1 MPRAAGQI
9 DRAKNEAIL
18 QAAAEVLAERGLNAP
33 MAMIARRA
41 RVSKQTIYN
50 HYGAKM
56 DLIQALVGRRVQTV
70 LSPLDAPGAGANPE
84 ETLAAYAKAMLRL
97 VAVNNASSMIKLSI
111 QSAGEM
117 PTLARDVFNSGPK
130 AALERLSAYMLME
143 MNAGRLQSDDPVEA
157 AELFTGMA
165 TGHRQIAGLMGQS
178 LPMDEQAVDD
188 RARNVAK
195 RFMRAYGV

>member
-56 DLIQALVGRRVQTV
+56 DLIQALVGRRVQSV
-70 LSPLDAPGAGANPE
+70 VSPLDAAGAITRPE
-84 ETLAAYAKAMLRL
+84 ETLTAYAQATLRL
-97 VAVNNASSMIKLSI
+97 IAANNGHSMIRLSI
-111 QSAGEM
+111 QSAAEM
-117 PTLARDVFNSGPK
+117 PTLARDVFNAGPK
-130 AALERLSAYMLME
+130 AALERLTSYIQAE
-143 MNAGRLQSDDPVEA
+143 MDAGRIQRDDPVEA

-165 TGHRQIAGLMGQS
+165 AGHRQIAGLMGQVI
-178 LPMDEQAVDD
+178 PMDEQAIED

-195 RFMRAYGV
+195 RFMKAYAA

>member
-56 DLIQALVGRRVQTV
+56 DLIQALVGRRVQSV
-70 LSPLDAPGAGANPE
+70 VSPLDAAGANSRPE
-84 ETLAAYAKAMLRL
+84 DTLAAYAQATLRL
-97 VAVNNASSMIKLSI
+97 IAANNGHSMVRLSI
-111 QSAGEM
+111 QSAAEM
-117 PTLARDVFNSGPK
+117 PTLARDVFNTGPK
-130 AALERLSAYMLME
+130 AALERLANYMRME
-143 MNAGRLQSDDPVEA
+143 MDAGRIQPDDPVEA

-165 TGHRQIAGLMGQS
+165 TGHRQIAGLMGQVI
-178 LPMDEQAVDD
+178 PMDEQAMEN
-188 RARNVAK
+188 RARNIAK
-195 RFMRAYGV
+195 RFMRAYAV

>member
-56 DLIQALVGRRVQTV
+56 DLIQALVGRRVQSV
-70 LSPLDAPGAGANPE
+70 VSPLDAAGAITRPE
-84 ETLAAYAKAMLRL
+84 ETLTAYAQATLRL
-97 VAVNNASSMIKLSI
+97 IAANNGHSMIRLSI
-111 QSAGEM
+111 QSAAEM
-117 PTLARDVFNSGPK
+117 PTLARDVFNAGPK
-130 AALERLSAYMLME
+130 AALERLTSYIQAE
-143 MNAGRLQSDDPVEA
+143 MDAGRIQRDDPVEA

-165 TGHRQIAGLMGQS
+165 AGHRQIAGLMGQVI
-178 LPMDEQAVDD
+178 PMDEQAIED

-195 RFMRAYGV
+195 RFMKAYAT